1 MFFFRFS
8 AFADHMKA
16 NYLLPNLPKY
26 NIGESVSLTLKKSQ
40 SKSNN
45 FFYSF
50 FILNMELGVVAD
62 PESLRCVQNFSDGL

>member
-1 MFFFRFS
+1 MNS

-16 NYLLPNLPKY
+16 NYLLPKY